1 MNKSYRLEVIERLT
15 KQLETITTANKYSFD
30 LSRKYEQHVFRDRA
44 VYGDNDPLP
53 MISIMEAA
61 AQQSGPSAGEF
72 QIYKHNSWLLVVQGW
87 AMRVDGEEPCDSAR
101 ALLADVTYCLGRVIA
116 TDRQGDPKYP
126 DEYLLGRRD
135 NGKPWITGL
144 DIGAGVV
151 RPPQN
156 QVSSEAFF
164 WLPLQLKIAET
175 PGSPYVDAPEQENI
189 TN

>member
-1 MNKSYRLEVIERLT
+1 MNKSYRLEVIQRLT
-15 KQLETITTANKYSFD
+15 QQLQRITRAGGYSFD
-30 LSRKYEQHVFRDRA
+30 LSTEDQQRVFRDRA

-53 MISIMEAA
+53 MLSVMEAA
-61 AQQSGPSAGEF
+61 AQQTGPATGEF
-72 QIYKHNSWLLVVQGW
+72 EQYKHNSWLLVVQGW
-87 AMRVDGEEPCDSAR
+87 TARGEDEEPCDSAR